1 MPEWKFFWSTA
12 PKEQI
17 IYTVQVVVA
26 YAVIG
31 VSLVNLC
38 VTTHNAPIWATL
50 LSGCIGY
57 LFPAPSL
64 DNNNNNNNNGEAV
77 LHPPA

>member
-31 VSLVNLC
+31 VSLINLC
-38 VTTHNAPIWATL
+38 VTTHNASIWATL

-64 DNNNNNNNNGEAV
+64 NNNNGEAV

>member
-1 MPEWKFFWSTA
+1 MPEWKFCWSSV

-17 IYTVQVVVA
+17 IFTVQVVIA
-26 YAVIG
+26 YIVIG

-38 VTTHNAPIWATL
+38 LTTQNAHIWSTL

-64 DNNNNNNNNGEAV
+64 SSDNGETV
-77 LHPPA
+77 LHPPTE

>member
-1 MPEWKFFWSTA
+1 MPEWKLCWSSA

-17 IYTVQVVVA
+17 IHTVQVVVA
-26 YAVIG
+26 YVVIG

-64 DNNNNNNNNGEAV
+64 DNNKNDGESV

>member
-1 MPEWKFFWSTA
+1 MPEWKLCWSSA

-26 YAVIG
+26 YVVIAI
-31 VSLVNLC
+31 SLVNLC

-64 DNNNNNNNNGEAV
+64 NNNNDESV